1 MLRHVSHRLFLST
14 APRTSRVF
22 SSLVRPGI
30 SSVTSRVCVP
40 RDRIQNPV
48 SNISPNRG
56 YNTSTGT
63 ASKSEEAGN
72 FNIPTRCCSSKSDK
86 PILTI
91 ADVLEQREMAKSIS
105 LDGKIE
111 NFERWE
117 SISSKKTVLEAVEVM
132 VRNDFGAL
140 IVTDDEGQRNIVG
153 IVTERDV
160 LTRAPADTSD
170 CLVKSIMSEKI
181 ICLKPSTTAM
191 E

>member
-1 MLRHVSHRLFLST
+1 MLRHVSHRFFLST
-14 APRTSRVF
+14 TPRTSRVF
-22 SSLVRPGI
+22 SCLSIPG
-30 SSVTSRVCVP
+30 TSRRMFVLK
-40 RDRIQNPV
+40 DRIQAPV
-48 SNISPNRG
+48 SNICSNRW
-56 YNTSTGT
+56 YNTHVST
-63 ASKSEEAGN
+63 ASKSEDPS
-72 FNIPTRCCSSKSDK
+72 FNVPTRCCSSKSDESSS
-86 PILTI
+86 ILTI

-117 SISSKKTVLEAVEVM
+117 SISSKKTVLDAVEVM

-140 IVTDDEGQRNIVG
+140 IVTDDDSKRNIVG

-170 CLVKSIMSEKI
+170 CLVESIMSTKI